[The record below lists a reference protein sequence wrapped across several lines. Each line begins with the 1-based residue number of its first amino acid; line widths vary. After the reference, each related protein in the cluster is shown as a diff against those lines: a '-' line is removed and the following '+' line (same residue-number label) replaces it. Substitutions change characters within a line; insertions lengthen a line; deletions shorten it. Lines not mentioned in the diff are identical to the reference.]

1 MVINV
6 IYNKNLVQNWNRC
19 QNRRTATYE
28 LVNRALNPDKGR
40 YLPLASSAEE
50 ANAVRIFK
58 MHPPPPSGLRD
69 L

>member
-6 IYNKNLVQNWNRC
+6 IYNKNLVQNWNSC

-40 YLPLASSAEE
+40 YLPLASPAEE
-50 ANAVRIFK
+50 ENAVSIFK
-58 MHPPPPSGLRD
+58 MHPPPPPKFL
-69 L
+69 